1 MSASKQT
8 VFLVRST
15 FPIEAFIFEMFDD
28 FRQHPVKTSRKFAAQ
43 IRDSTV
49 SCRICTAWCGK
60 ELVNTSISSYLICSW
75 SCKTGFEPHPLKFI
89 LRSLRRRRLERV
101 WHRDAVVHV
110 RDDRRQRHQPDVG
123 HQRQPDRLRIN
134 PQVGPDF
141 KTCWYDAYCDA
152 KRDAKCDAK
161 S

>member
-49 SCRICTAWCGK
+49 SCRICTALNGK
-60 ELVNTSISSYLICSW
+60 RAHQYITDNQL
-75 SCKTGFEPHPLKFI
+75 G
-89 LRSLRRRRLERV
+89 
-101 WHRDAVVHV
+101 HV
-110 RDDRRQRHQPDVG
+110 CNIHDSVKLGP
-123 HQRQPDRLRIN
+123 N
-134 PQVGPDF
+134 PI
-141 KTCWYDAYCDA
+141 T
-152 KRDAKCDAK
+152 
-161 S
+161 